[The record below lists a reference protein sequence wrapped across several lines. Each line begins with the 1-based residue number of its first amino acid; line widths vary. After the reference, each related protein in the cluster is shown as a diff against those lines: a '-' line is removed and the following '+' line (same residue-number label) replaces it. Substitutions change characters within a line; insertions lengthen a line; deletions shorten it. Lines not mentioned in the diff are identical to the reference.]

1 MFGQKFFPIETPAV
15 KRRKIS
21 LDGYVAGSVDVEKKR
36 AANAF
41 AQVAENLRSGGKHL
55 AITDRDDNP
64 RVLEVKIVMIEDPA
78 AHYDVEDL
86 IDAGKSAPRA
96 ILDSYEKTAQ
106 TFEAMDD
113 KTFREHVTYLREVG
127 DMLAGWLV
135 EKYS

>member
-1 MFGQKFFPIETPAV
+1 MFGQKFFPIQTPVV
-15 KRRKIS
+15 KRKTIS
-21 LDGYVAGSVDVEKKR
+21 LDGYVAGSPAVEKKR
-36 AANAF
+36 AAQAF
-41 AQVAENLRSGGKHL
+41 AQVAENLRSDGKHL
-55 AITDRDDNP
+55 AITDRDANANA
-64 RVLEVKIVMIEDPA
+64 LEVKIVMIEDPA
-78 AHYDVEDL
+78 AHYEVEGL

-113 KTFREHVTYLREVG
+113 KTFREHVAYLREVG

>member
-1 MFGQKFFPIETPAV
+1 MFGQKFFLIETPVV
-15 KRRKIS
+15 KRKTIS
-21 LDGYVAGSVDVEKKR
+21 LDGYVAGSPAVEKKR

-55 AITDRDDNP
+55 AITDRDANA
-64 RVLEVKIVMIEDPA
+64 LEVKIVMIEDPA
-78 AHYDVEDL
+78 AHYEVQDL

-106 TFEAMDD
+106 TFEAMDG

-127 DMLAGWLV
+127 DMLAGWLA